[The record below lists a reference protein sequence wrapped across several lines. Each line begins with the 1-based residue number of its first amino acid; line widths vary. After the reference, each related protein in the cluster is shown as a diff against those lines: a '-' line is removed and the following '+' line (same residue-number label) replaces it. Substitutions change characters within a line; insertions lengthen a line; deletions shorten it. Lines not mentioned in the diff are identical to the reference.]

1 LQLLSALC
9 DISHCNRYL
18 CHRQDQI
25 GEVALQPS
33 AVAGTFEVR
42 AEGVTVWN
50 RKTDGG
56 FPEAKVLKQR
66 VRDVISPD
74 KDLGHSESAEQK
86 Q

>member
-1 LQLLSALC
+1 VQ
-9 DISHCNRYL
+9 Y
-18 CHRQDQI
+18 RQDRI

-66 VRDVISPD
+66 VRDVISPN